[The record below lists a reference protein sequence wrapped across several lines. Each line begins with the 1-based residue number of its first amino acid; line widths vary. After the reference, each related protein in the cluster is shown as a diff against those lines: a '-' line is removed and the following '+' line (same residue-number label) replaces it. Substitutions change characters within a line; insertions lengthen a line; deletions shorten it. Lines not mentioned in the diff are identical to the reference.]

1 MVDVTGVR
9 EAVMEEAAACGRPDG
24 VVLMAVSK
32 THPYEAVMEAYAQ
45 GQRLFGENRVQEIA
59 SKFPPRAQRPE
70 DMVLCL
76 IGHLQRNKI
85 RKVIPLVDRIDS
97 VDSIPL
103 MDSIEREL
111 ASIDRTMD
119 VLFEVNSSGEEQ
131 KSGFADEASLM
142 EAVAHLSACPHIH
155 LAGLMTVGPLGGDEQ
170 RIRSAFRYTRSLFE
184 RLDSMGLALEVLSM
198 GMSADYALAIR
209 EGSSEVRIGT
219 AIFGARTYDV

>member
-76 IGHLQRNKI
+76 IGQTVRWTSSS
-85 RKVIPLVDRIDS
+85 R
-97 VDSIPL
+97 SIPP
-103 MDSIEREL
+103 
-111 ASIDRTMD
+111 A
-119 VLFEVNSSGEEQ
+119 
-131 KSGFADEASLM
+131 KS
-142 EAVAHLSACPHIH
+142 
-155 LAGLMTVGPLGGDEQ
+155 
-170 RIRSAFRYTRSLFE
+170 RSP
-184 RLDSMGLALEVLSM
+184 ALLTK
-198 GMSADYALAIR
+198 LR
-209 EGSSEVRIGT
+209 
-219 AIFGARTYDV
+219 